1 MVQQRNK
8 FKSKFKKTNR
18 PLGFQGYYVEVRE
31 GEDAVRAYRKIK
43 RWIKEDKFIDQIRA
57 NKTYQKPSEIK
68 REKQKERR
76 KVLRKLQRERDSNVF
91 LGVQRATIE
100 CLLLYIQFSFLLIS
114 STINPLFFAF

>member
-1 MVQQRNK
+1 MEYQKNK
-8 FKSKFKKTNR
+8 TRPKFKKTER

-57 NKTYQKPSEIK
+57 NNTFQKPSEIK

-76 KVLRKLQRERDSNVF
+76 KILRKLRRDRDSNI
-91 LGVQRATIE
+91 LMGRPQRGR
-100 CLLLYIQFSFLLIS
+100 
-114 STINPLFFAF
+114 